1 MLFIFVYCIRPLFY
15 FYRQIYY
22 LKFVAFLA
30 SNNLRSIFKL
40 KEKKMSSELCDGM
53 IVGMGNP
60 LLDMSVVADEELL
73 KKYELEANMACLAEE
88 KHTPLYQE
96 LTEKYDVEYIAGG
109 AVQNSLRVAQWLLQK
124 PRVAVFM
131 GSVGRDK
138 FSDILK
144 TKAEEDGVLTH
155 YQYND
160 TVPTGTCAVVVTNN
174 GSHRTLC
181 ANLAA
186 ANCFTPDHLE
196 KTENKACLENAK
208 FFYISGFF
216 LTVSPE
222 SIMKVA
228 KFALEKNK
236 MFMMNLSAPFICQFF
251 KEPQMKA
258 FPYVDI
264 LFGNET
270 EALAFAEAQEFG
282 TTNIK
287 EIALKIAALPKEG
300 SQRSRMAV
308 ITQGHDPVLLA
319 QGKIRFLWKNRFL
332 SQLIQGKPI
341 ETCIRCGIWAAS
353 EIIQRSGCSFA
364 GKPQFQE

>member
-1 MLFIFVYCIRPLFY
+1 
-15 FYRQIYY
+15 
-22 LKFVAFLA
+22 
-30 SNNLRSIFKL
+30 
-40 KEKKMSSELCDGM
+40 MSSELCDGL

-73 KKYELEANMACLAEE
+73 KKYELEPNMACLAEE
-88 KHTPLYQE
+88 KHKPLYQE
-96 LTEKYDVEYIAGG
+96 LTEKFDVEYIAGG

-124 PRVAVFM
+124 PRVAIFM

-196 KTENKACLENAK
+196 KQENRACLENAK

-216 LTVSPE
+216 LTVSPD
-222 SIMKVA
+222 SIMQVA

-319 QGKIRFLWKNRFL
+319 QDGKIVEFPVKSLPQEKIVDTNGAGDAFVGGFL
-332 SQLIQGKPI
+332 SQLIQGKPV
-341 ETCIRCGIWAAS
+341 ETCIHCGIWAAS